1 MEASID
7 ATVVQS
13 NSTAGSSLCDATAS
27 MQEWN
32 SDGLGSS
39 YSRVFQGRGYI
50 YARANA
56 SRSLLRI

>member
-39 YSRVFQGRGYI
+39 YSPVFQGRG
-50 YARANA
+50 
-56 SRSLLRI
+56 